1 MGKDKL
7 ALKQATSI
15 VVATEGNRQA
25 QLNMVEVMGLEYDE
39 ATQLLKDDEKDDGI
53 RFDIRLAE
61 TILENGYEDVKDF
74 IFGGK

>member
-25 QLNMVEVMGLEYDE
+25 QSDMLEVMGLEYEE
-39 ATQLLKDDEKDDGI
+39 ATQL
-53 RFDIRLAE
+53 
-61 TILENGYEDVKDF
+61 
-74 IFGGK
+74 